1 MKSFPT
7 VLVLGSTV
15 AALTMLAKSDFILKL
30 LMAALHFAA
39 TALPPFVWIKITFVV

>member
-15 AALTMLAKSDFILKL
+15 AALTMLAKSDLL
-30 LMAALHFAA
+30 QVLMAALHFAA
-39 TALPPFVWIKITFVV
+39 TVLPAFIWIKITFVV

>member
-15 AALTMLAKSDFILKL
+15 AALTMLAKSDLLQL
-30 LMAALHFAA
+30 LMAALRFAA
-39 TALPPFVWIKITFVV
+39 TVLPAFVWIKITFVV